1 MPQPCKSGTRADQ
14 SRVGPGD
21 THARRECHP
30 LLVEVLDTD
39 IASH

>member
-1 MPQPCKSGTRADQ
+1 MHPPCNSGTRANQ

-21 THARRECHP
+21 TYARRDCHL
-30 LLVEVLDTD
+30 LLVEMLGTD

>member
-1 MPQPCKSGTRADQ
+1 MPQPCNSGTRADQ

-21 THARRECHP
+21 THARRECHL
-30 LLVEVLDTD
+30 LLVEVLGTD